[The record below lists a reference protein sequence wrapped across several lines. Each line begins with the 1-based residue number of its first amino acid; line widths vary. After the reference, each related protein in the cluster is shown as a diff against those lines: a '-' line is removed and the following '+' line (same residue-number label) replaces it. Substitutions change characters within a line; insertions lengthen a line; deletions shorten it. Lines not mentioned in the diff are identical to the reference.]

1 VLFLFVHSEVS
12 RNPQIVREILKFAA
26 EKSKGGRNQEDES
39 DDEMEPAEDTAGEC
53 RCVRY

>member
-1 VLFLFVHSEVS
+1 VLFLSVHSEVS

-39 DDEMEPAEDTAGEC
+39 DDEMEPAEDTAG
-53 RCVRY
+53 